1 MIEEGVLENPK
12 VDAAMAMHIWSLI
25 PSGRVSITP
34 GVVMGG
40 LDVFKI
46 RVQGRGGH
54 TGAPQDAVDPV
65 LAAANIINAVQTA
78 REKGLLSVGLL
89 GGDGGKLAG
98 MVERPLVIPHRSTQ
112 RIQEEHIFIIHILV
126 EMVESDLI

>member
-1 MIEEGVLENPK
+1 MSDLQKSVIWRNRRINNN
-12 VDAAMAMHIWSLI
+12 HI
-25 PSGRVSITP
+25 GF
-34 GVVMGG
+34 G
-40 LDVFKI
+40 KI
-46 RVQGRGGH
+46 FFSVPAQM
-54 TGAPQDAVDPV
+54 Q
-65 LAAANIINAVQTA
+65 LNIINAVQTA